1 MNIIFAGGGTGG
13 HLFPALAV
21 AKKLEKTAGAVK
33 ITFVGTVKGIESKIV
48 PREGYDIKFIRS
60 EGLVGKSIFKTIKSL
75 AKIPL
80 SLIDSYRILKNVKP
94 DIIFGVGGYSSGPM
108 LLCAKLMG
116 ISTMIHEQN
125 TIPGLTNKILGK
137 FVDVIAVTYHESIKF
152 FPEDKTYLTGN
163 PVREEIL
170 HGDRE
175 KGYEIFS
182 LDKDRF
188 TVFVFGGSSGA
199 STINNAIGEA
209 LVYLEPLKDR
219 IQFLHQTGE
228 KDYDL
233 MKEVYRSR
241 GFKGTVVPFA
251 YEMADAYAVADL
263 IISRA
268 GATTLAEL
276 TACGK
281 AAILIPYPF
290 AAGNHQEINAR
301 KLWDIGAAQ
310 MILDK
315 DLNGKTLSDMIKYL
329 IEDPDALGEMERI
342 GKSLGNREA
351 TNKIIELIEGLLKKK
366 VQNESYGIY
375 NPPKALLSKGDATP
389 PYLPSLP
396 RGQYKRV

>member
-1 MNIIFAGGGTGG
+1 MKVVFAGGGTGG

-21 AKKLEKTAGAVK
+21 ARKLEKTTGAVK
-33 ITFVGTVKGIESKIV
+33 ITFIGTAKGIEAKIV
-48 PREGYDIKFIRS
+48 PKEGYDIRFIRS
-60 EGLVGKSIFKTIKSL
+60 EGLVGKNILKTIKSL
-75 AKIPL
+75 SKIPL
-80 SLIDSYRILKNVKP
+80 SLMDSYRVLKNVKP
-94 DIIFGVGGYSSGPM
+94 DVVLGVGGYSSGPV

-116 ISTMIHEQN
+116 IPTMIHEQN
-125 TIPGLTNKILGK
+125 TIPGLTNRILGK
-137 FVDVIAVTYHESIKF
+137 FVDTIAVTYHESIKF
-152 FPEDKTYLTGN
+152 FPQDKTYLTGN

-170 HGDRE
+170 QGDRE
-175 KGYEIFS
+175 RGYRIFS

-199 STINNAIGEA
+199 STINHAVGEA

-233 MKEVYRSR
+233 IKEVYHSR

-281 AAILIPYPF
+281 AAILVPYPF

-310 MILDK
+310 MILDR
-315 DLNGKTLSDMIKYL
+315 DLNGKTLSDMIKYF

-342 GKSLGNREA
+342 GKSLGSREA
-351 TNKIIELIEGLLKKK
+351 TNKVIELVEGLLKKK
-366 VQNESYGIY
+366 EQNEDNITEKMFH
-375 NPPKALLSKGDATP
+375 PPCF
-389 PYLPSLP
+389 LP
-396 RGQYKRV
+396 

>member
-1 MNIIFAGGGTGG
+1 MNVVFAGGGTGG
-13 HLFPALAV
+13 HLFPALAI
-21 AKKLEKTAGAVK
+21 ARKLEETTGAVK
-33 ITFVGTVKGIESKIV
+33 ITFIGTAKGIEAKII
-48 PREGYDIKFIRS
+48 PKEGYDIRFIRS
-60 EGLVGKSIFKTIKSL
+60 EGLVGKNILKTIKSL
-75 AKIPL
+75 SKIPL
-80 SLIDSYRILKNVKP
+80 SLMDSYRVLKSIKP
-94 DIIFGVGGYSSGPM
+94 DVVLGVGGYSSGSV

-116 ISTMIHEQN
+116 IPTMIHEQN
-125 TIPGLTNKILGK
+125 TIPGFTNRILGK
-137 FVDVIAVTYHESIKF
+137 FVDTIAVTYHESIKF
-152 FPEDKTYLTGN
+152 FPQDKTYLTGN

-170 HGDRE
+170 QGDRE
-175 KGYEIFS
+175 RGYRIFS

-199 STINNAIGEA
+199 STINHAVGEA

-233 MKEVYRSR
+233 IKEVYHSR

-281 AAILIPYPF
+281 AAILVPYPF

-310 MILDK
+310 MILDR
-315 DLNGKTLSDMIKYL
+315 DLNGKTLSDMIKYF

-342 GKSLGNREA
+342 GKSLGSREA
-351 TNKIIELIEGLLKKK
+351 TNKVIELVEGLLKKK
-366 VQNESYGIY
+366 EQNEDNITEKMFHPHASS
-375 NPPKALLSKGDATP
+375 LSKGEE
-389 PYLPSLP
+389 
-396 RGQYKRV
+396 YKGKI